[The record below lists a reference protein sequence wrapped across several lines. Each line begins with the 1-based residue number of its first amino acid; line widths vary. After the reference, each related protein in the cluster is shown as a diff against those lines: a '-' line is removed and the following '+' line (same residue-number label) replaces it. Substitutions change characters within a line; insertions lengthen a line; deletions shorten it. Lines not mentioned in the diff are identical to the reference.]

1 MSAPFVMTIAH
12 RLGRQ
17 EARNRLQT
25 GFSQARRAFPGL
37 EEQWT
42 GDQMDFR
49 VGTLGQTVTG
59 RIEVFDDS
67 ARVEVHLPG
76 VLGWFGSTIG
86 RRISERAK
94 LMLERK

>member
-1 MSAPFVMTIAH
+1 MAAPFVMTIAH
-12 RLGRQ
+12 QLDRQ
-17 EARNRLQT
+17 EARNRLQA
-25 GFSQARRAFPGL
+25 GFSQARQALPGL

-49 VGTLGQTVTG
+49 LGAMGQTVTG

-76 VLGWFGSTIG
+76 VLGWFGGVIG

-94 LMLERK
+94 LMLEKK

>member
-1 MSAPFVMTIAH
+1 VAEPFVMTIAH
-12 RLGRQ
+12 RLGRH

-25 GFSQARRAFPGL
+25 GFSQARQAFSGL
-37 EEQWT
+37 EEQWS

-49 VGTLGQTVTG
+49 VGALGQTVSG

-86 RRISERAK
+86 RRIGERAK
-94 LMLERK
+94 LMLEKK